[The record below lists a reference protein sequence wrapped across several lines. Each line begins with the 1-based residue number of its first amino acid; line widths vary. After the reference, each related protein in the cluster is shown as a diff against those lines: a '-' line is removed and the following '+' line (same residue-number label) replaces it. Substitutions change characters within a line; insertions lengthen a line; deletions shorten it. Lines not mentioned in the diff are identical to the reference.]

1 MISEKLRGR
10 TERIFKKHGGMLR
23 TSAAQKAGIHPRTLY
38 FMRDEGMIIEL
49 GRGLFRLASLP
60 DMGNPDLATVAARL
74 PRAVICLISAL
85 SFHGITT
92 QIPHQVDIALPR
104 GSKNPK
110 FGFPPVRIFRFSP
123 SAFRNGIE
131 VHMIDGARVRIYAPA
146 RTVVDCFRLRKRL
159 GIDIAVEALRF
170 ALQRRKTTTAEI
182 LRYARMLRMERVMMP
197 YLEAMQ

>member
-1 MISEKLRGR
+1 MISEKLRDR
-10 TERIFKKHGGMLR
+10 AERIFKKHGGMLR

-38 FMRDEGMIIEL
+38 IMRDEGMILEL
-49 GRGLFRLASLP
+49 DRGLFRLASLP

-104 GSKNPK
+104 GSKNPRLE
-110 FGFPPVRIFRFSP
+110 FPPVRIFRFSP
-123 SAFRNGIE
+123 SAFRTGIE
-131 VHMIDGARVRIYAPA
+131 THRIDGARVRIYAPA

-159 GIDIAVEALRF
+159 GVDIAVEALRL
-170 ALQRRKTTTAEI
+170 ALQRRQATVAEI